1 MGFLKK
7 LKKLTGETNVTE
19 IWDVEQ
25 LKAEIKIKDITY
37 NMLETK
43 ATLTYN
49 LTVRYGK
56 KTATALYEDVVEAT
70 PQSINSIYTLMNQ
83 YKRKIT
89 YAMKGIRES
98 INMLLQLSN
107 AYVSIDLYEVLE
119 QVSKNINMKGK
130 RVR

>member
-1 MGFLKK
+1 LGFLKK
-7 LKKLTGETNVTE
+7 LKRLTGETNVTE

-25 LKAEIKIKDITY
+25 LRAEIKIKDITY

-56 KTATALYEDVVEAT
+56 KAATALYEDVVQAT

-83 YKRKIT
+83 YTQKIT

-98 INMLLQLSN
+98 INMLLQLSK
-107 AYVSIDLYEVLE
+107 AYVSIDLYEILE
-119 QVSKNINMKGK
+119 QLSKKIDMKGK